1 MWVMIRFVTKPRDC
15 VHHLLTHK
23 SAEKSRMKEAPSE
36 GGQLNQ
42 AGIREKRGGMW
53 PHLWPQNPR
62 PRRRGG
68 RLSKCIDKTS
78 ILPQARPGGGGQA
91 VRTEQPT
98 NPRLT
103 TKTTFTPKERPASR
117 LTKPLRPP
125 LKTPSHCRTSRC
137 GLHLKEVSV
146 ELCEDLCLPW
156 PHENQILNSEVVLA
170 GVPDLGLQ
178 SHDHVLL

>member
-1 MWVMIRFVTKPRDC
+1 MIRFVTKPRDC
-15 VHHLLTHK
+15 AHHLLTHK
-23 SAEKSRMKEAPSE
+23 SAEKSRMKESPSE

-42 AGIREKRGGMW
+42 AGTREKRGGMW

-78 ILPQARPGGGGQA
+78 PSHRRDGGQGDNLYIQNSP
-91 VRTEQPT
+91 RT
-98 NPRLT
+98 PRLT
-103 TKTTFTPKERPASR
+103 MKATFTRETVR
-117 LTKPLRPP
+117 LTPHQTARRP
-125 LKTPSHCRTSRC
+125 LKLLSHSHTSR
-137 GLHLKEVSV
+137 GELHLKEVSV

-156 PHENQILNSEVVLA
+156 PHQNQILNSEVVFA
-170 GVPDLGLQ
+170 GVPDFGLQ